1 MDDQFTNDVKALK
14 EKGLSERKIANELK
28 VSKSK
33 VHDTLQKLQQE
44 ENSSESLPE
53 ERLRS
58 IIREELKAAHDAEE
72 EEAKEKENANGQFPV
87 IRKMGG
93 GVEVIA
99 PEAVLKQY
107 MGGTP
112 EGEVELRAIMK
123 FRAAMLMVMDLVNI
137 QKGSAEAD
145 AKRMEPILRLMK
157 ETREEQDAAAA
168 RAKASSEDIADRAA
182 HETAG
187 QLLGALSQNNAQVSG
202 SLEQIRQM
210 LAGKSDDP
218 FSRLLSMMQ
227 SMQQMAQMFGMP
239 LPGMVAGAPGGQ
251 GGFQPPPQPHP
262 VEKHSINELEE

>member
-1 MDDQFTNDVKALK
+1 MDDQFIQQVKELKEQKFSQMRIAEQLKVTRSKVRAALQTLKPPEESKALVPA
-14 EKGLSERKIANELK
+14 EQMRE
-28 VSKSK
+28 
-33 VHDTLQKLQQE
+33 
-44 ENSSESLPE
+44 
-53 ERLRS
+53 
-58 IIREELKAAHDAEE
+58 IIREELKRARDE
-72 EEAKEKENANGQFPV
+72 EKEAEKAGSSFPI

-93 GVEVIA
+93 GAETIA
-99 PEAVLKQY
+99 VEAVLREY

-112 EGEVELRAIMK
+112 EGEIELNALMK

-145 AKRMEPILRLMK
+145 AQRMMPILRLMK

-210 LAGKSDDP
+210 LAGKNDDP
-218 FSRLLSMMQ
+218 FSRLLNMMQ
-227 SMQQMAQMFGMP
+227 PMQQMAQMFGMP
-239 LPGMVAGAPGGQ
+239 LPGMVPGAPGGQ
-251 GGFQPPPQPHP
+251 GGFQPPAELNPI
-262 VEKHSINELEE
+262 ERHSINEMEE